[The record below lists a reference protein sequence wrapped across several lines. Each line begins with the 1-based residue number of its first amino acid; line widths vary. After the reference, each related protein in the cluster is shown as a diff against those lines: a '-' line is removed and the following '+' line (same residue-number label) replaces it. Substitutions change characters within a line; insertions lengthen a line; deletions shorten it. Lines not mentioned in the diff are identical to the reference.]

1 MNVGIKLIR
10 IASVYM
16 LVGLVVGIVM
26 AVSKDF
32 VLSSL
37 HSHILLLGWT
47 TMAIAGIVYLVTPR
61 RAESRLARLHYWG
74 HNAGLPVMIV
84 SLALFRYGYD
94 AAEPIIGV
102 GSIIILT
109 SLVAFTVNVFSARHV
124 RPDQNEMFT
133 ISSPPPGADPHVKVA

>member
-1 MNVGIKLIR
+1 MNLGIKLIR

-37 HSHILLLGWT
+37 HSHILLLGWA
-47 TMAIAGIVYLVTPR
+47 TMAIAGIVYVVMPR
-61 RAESRLARLHYWG
+61 CTDSKLAGLHFWG

-84 SLALFRYGYD
+84 SLGLFRYGYD
-94 AAEPIIGV
+94 AAEAVIGI
-102 GSIIILT
+102 GSIIVLA
-109 SLVAFTVNVFSARHV
+109 SLVAFTINVFSARHLT
-124 RPDQNEMFT
+124 PDQNEMFT
-133 ISSPPPGADPHVKVA
+133 ISSPPAAARTRT